1 MQSEISPSL
10 RSNDNLTVIPGD
22 RRLLGPGSSV
32 EVLKQDVPFS
42 HRFLDKD
49 PETSKAR
56 PLYFKVVIG
65 VLVLALTY
73 VIWGVLPIYWASVF
87 DLYNHAHNLRGWVVV
102 SCVWFYLPVPFL
114 KFVVAFRIL
123 MGGQWARRCRKHLLV
138 ARGRLRK

>member
-32 EVLKQDVPFS
+32 EILKINQDPPFS

-56 PLYFKVVIG
+56 PLYFKAVTG
-65 VLVLALTY
+65 VLVLALVY

-87 DLYNHAHNLRGWVVV
+87 DLYGHAHNLRGWVVV
-102 SCVWFYLPVPFL
+102 SLRSGSTFLFPF
-114 KFVVAFRIL
+114 
-123 MGGQWARRCRKHLLV
+123 
-138 ARGRLRK
+138 